1 MLIICS
7 GPDSYRAREKA
18 RELMAA
24 FRKKFDP
31 SGQST
36 ERIDVSQ
43 GITNVLNKLG
53 AASLFSSKKFIRTD
67 GLLKK
72 ISAADLARL
81 DTRLASDNDQT
92 ILVTV
97 EDSPPPKTITDKL
110 KTASVHSYSYPLL
123 EGVEFRNW
131 VRENAT
137 RFGVSQQI
145 ADKVSTSCSGDSWC
159 VINELQ
165 KQAVNPQDVIGL
177 SGEESIFR
185 IVDNAIANNLGWR
198 TWASEA
204 KETGFVSALLFQ
216 LRSYERIKSGDFSG
230 IKPFVVSKMRNI
242 RIRQIESRIAA
253 SMRALVGTRSGL
265 CDDVEALTIL
275 Q

>member
-43 GITNVLNKLG
+43 GVADVLNKLG

-72 ISAADLARL
+72 ISATDLARL
-81 DTRLASDNDQT
+81 DSRLASDNDQT

-97 EDSPPPKTITDKL
+97 EDSPPAKTVTEKL
-110 KTASVHSYSYPLL
+110 KTTKVFYYSYPLL
-123 EGVEFRNW
+123 QGTEFRNW

-137 RFGVSQQI
+137 KYGVSQQI
-145 ADKVSTSCSGDSWC
+145 ADKVASSCGGDSWC

-165 KQAVNPQDVIGL
+165 KQAINPQSIVGL

-198 TWASEA
+198 SWASEA

-216 LRSYERIKSGDFSG
+216 LRSYERIKSGDLSG
-230 IKPFVVSKMRNI
+230 IQPFVVSKLRNAKI
-242 RIRQIESRIAA
+242 AQSESRIAA

-265 CDDVEALTIL
+265 CDDVEALMIL
-275 Q
+275 R